1 MVTVV
6 NESDVNDNELEIQ
19 IPPPIKVMNMYD
31 FLIMM

>member
-19 IPPPIKVMNMYD
+19 IPPIKVMNMYD